1 MLKQVRL
8 FFGLSLY
15 LVCSV
20 KQVKAQVIIS
30 EVYPNPNNQETEWVE
45 LYNPSDKAID
55 LDGWQ
60 LWDQLSK
67 PSNIYTFI
75 SGEELASLAY
85 LVVELKSVLNNS
97 GDTVILYDQNQVV
110 QDSLAYTSSTK
121 GLSWAKNSNNLT
133 IIFETSPNP
142 GFDNPVVSPSPLP
155 TTKPTPIPTQ
165 LPPPNSFPTS
175 SQTNPQYQVQPTSS
189 GSGLPTNFELP
200 NSNLYPPTVLKPKVK
215 LPEQETRQLQS
226 IYFESPNLEIGAINV
241 IIGAT
246 LLLIPGLIY
255 AKKQEFF

>member
-1 MLKQVRL
+1 MLKQFRL
-8 FFGLSLY
+8 FFWLSLC

-20 KQVKAQVIIS
+20 KQVKAQLIIS
-30 EVYPNPNNQETEWVE
+30 EVYPNPNDQETEWVE
-45 LYNPSDKAID
+45 LYNPSDETID
-55 LDGWQ
+55 LDSWQ

-67 PSNIYTFI
+67 PSNIYTFT
-75 SGEELASLAY
+75 SGEQLTSLAY

-110 QDSLAYTSSTK
+110 QDSLTYTSSTK
-121 GLSWAKNSNNLT
+121 GLSWAKNSNNPT
-133 IIFETSPNP
+133 TIFETSPNP
-142 GFDNPVVSPSPLP
+142 GFDNPIASPSPLP
-155 TTKPTPIPTQ
+155 TTKLTPIPTQ
-165 LPPPNSFPTS
+165 LPPPDSFPTT
-175 SQTNPQYQVQPTSS
+175 SQPSHQHQVQVTSS
-189 GSGLPTNFELP
+189 GSDSPTNFELP
-200 NSNLYPPTVLKPKVK
+200 NSNLYPPTVLKPQVN
-215 LPEQETRQLQS
+215 LPKQETRQLQS